1 MSLRGRM
8 PEAIQLLPILQG
20 RKLVK
25 YKSPK
30 CPVLV
35 MKMSTNLHILSN
47 YLHSKVGLTLV
58 NHFKILGRLKS
69 TLLLLNSLQLLIFQT
84 MKCNYPKNANYL
96 SKNFE
101 YAENQ
106 NLEQIKTSQG
116 VNNQIFG
123 FVFRLHRHERVIL
136 IVHICQPA
144 CLCTTN

>member
-1 MSLRGRM
+1 MQERCVPFNRTFGRKGFMSLLGRM

-58 NHFKILGRLKS
+58 NHFKIFGRLKS
-69 TLLLLNSLQLLIFQT
+69 TLPAFEIFKLLT
-84 MKCNYPKNANYL
+84 
-96 SKNFE
+96 
-101 YAENQ
+101 
-106 NLEQIKTSQG
+106 G
-116 VNNQIFG
+116 
-123 FVFRLHRHERVIL
+123 
-136 IVHICQPA
+136 
-144 CLCTTN
+144 